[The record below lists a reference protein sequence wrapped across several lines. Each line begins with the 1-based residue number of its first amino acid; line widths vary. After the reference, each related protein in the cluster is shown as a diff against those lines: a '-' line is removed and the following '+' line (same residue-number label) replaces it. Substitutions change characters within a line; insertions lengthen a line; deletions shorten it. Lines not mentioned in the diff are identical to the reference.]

1 MVGGVSQIE
10 KPGSELKM
18 VDTRELLLRL
28 IEESANDHGCSEE
41 QTKKIRALVVKSIDD
56 HLPEVSELRALL
68 KAIGRG

>member
-1 MVGGVSQIE
+1 
-10 KPGSELKM
+10 M

-28 IEESANDHGCSEE
+28 VEESANDHGCSEE

-56 HLPEVSELRALL
+56 HLPEVSELRTLL